1 VQNGFQF
8 SGNPFVDSG
17 LAVMT
22 HLAGKKEIAD
32 LTLADIKKLV
42 SDGSALTR
50 DNLRL
55 KSFTMV
61 FGTNGVLTQH
71 AYKKIGKNEVIYKAI
86 VKRLVNATENDG
98 KEGVPCELTGIRSK
112 FNFQEMCASA
122 LKEAGQ
128 KEPERKW
135 IGRDWVPLAGS
146 LGNDAQALP
155 AASRPLHVSATALLA
170 LQYLPLGL
178 FLHQG
183 RLACYQCTHQPLM
196 QELTADIVELNRV
209 RMHAGDGEILGKGEG
224 STVLLNSLLER
235 FGQLQQA
242 KADYRLPAS
251 TALFLWLFDNSGTA
265 ASRTKPNCE
274 ILEIP
279 DRVLHFLWDAS
290 VKGFSTEIR
299 RLVAGQSK
307 DPRQQFFTAIRE
319 QRDYSNL
326 HAFKKWPGTSQ
337 EFYEFY
343 QNRIC
348 GWSGKALG
356 VARRVTK
363 LIVEG
368 AEPKRLKEFQKP
380 DAFKKAFAAQNAVR
394 RIISN
399 DLSLSDYD
407 FLFPSEYH
415 PIRVKREGWD
425 LIRFYLAQAQIQN
438 LPLPE
443 SSAMPTT
450 HKKIELIA
458 GEYFRSRGLSKVKG
472 LLDRL
477 SRGKVGTPWL
487 REIFCRMAELH
498 PEFELGDWDEF
509 VCDENGK
516 AMPYEALFQIRLRLA
531 NLYRQS
537 TESKEQ
543 VA

>member
-1 VQNGFQF
+1 M
-8 SGNPFVDSG
+8 P
-17 LAVMT
+17 
-22 HLAGKKEIAD
+22 
-32 LTLADIKKLV
+32 V
-42 SDGSALTR
+42 SQRIQGSSS
-50 DNLRL
+50 LRR
-55 KSFTMV
+55 F
-61 FGTNGVLTQH
+61 
-71 AYKKIGKNEVIYKAI
+71 ANE
-86 VKRLVNATENDG
+86 
-98 KEGVPCELTGIRSK
+98 
-112 FNFQEMCASA
+112 
-122 LKEAGQ
+122 
-128 KEPERKW
+128 
-135 IGRDWVPLAGS
+135 
-146 LGNDAQALP
+146 
-155 AASRPLHVSATALLA
+155 
-170 LQYLPLGL
+170 
-178 FLHQG
+178 
-183 RLACYQCTHQPLM
+183 
-196 QELTADIVELNRV
+196 
-209 RMHAGDGEILGKGEG
+209 
-224 STVLLNSLLER
+224 
-235 FGQLQQA
+235 
-242 KADYRLPAS
+242 
-251 TALFLWLFDNSGTA
+251 
-265 ASRTKPNCE
+265 
-274 ILEIP
+274 
-279 DRVLHFLWDAS
+279 
-290 VKGFSTEIR
+290 
-299 RLVAGQSK
+299 
-307 DPRQQFFTAIRE
+307 
-319 QRDYSNL
+319 RDYSNL

-516 AMPYEALFQIRLRLA
+516 AMPVSGAFPNPVAAGQPLPPVDR
-531 NLYRQS
+531 
-537 TESKEQ
+537 EQ
-543 VA
+543 GASSMSIPTHVAGTFVIHADASFLNGAGLGDRRRP